1 MAPDQQFDG
10 ETLGE
15 LLEELEP
22 PPPAWSTAAKELPRL
37 RRQFDEI
44 VALAEADVSFRDAM
58 LADLESAL
66 RNAGY
71 EPRRELVSRLRSH
84 LPVKGDN

>member
-1 MAPDQQFDG
+1 MAPDQRYDG

-15 LLEELEP
+15 LLEELQP
-22 PPPAWSTAAKELPRL
+22 PPRAWSTAAKELPRL

-44 VALAEADVSFRDAM
+44 VALAEADASFRAAM

-66 RNAGY
+66 RGAGY
-71 EPRRELVSRLRSH
+71 EPRRELVVRLRSH
-84 LPVKGDN
+84 LPVEGDK